1 MSKEGSY
8 HLNIRIYE
16 DFSYKTRERVSVL
29 EIETIE
35 NTKENS
41 RGFCDQISPG
51 FFVRKAKKNGQLL
64 TIRIEEFDKKDSS
77 LKKMLTDNGI
87 DLNLPYDLSPK
98 EVREW
103 INMQPKS

>member
-51 FFVRKAKKNGQLL
+51 FFVRRKKENGQLL
-64 TIRIEEFDKKDSS
+64 TIRIEEFDKKDSN
-77 LKKMLTDNGI
+77 LKKMLADKGI
-87 DLNLPYDLSPK
+87 SLNLPYDLSPK
-98 EVREW
+98 DVREW
-103 INMQPKS
+103 IKRQLKT